1 MGNAMRRY
9 WLPALLSSELP
20 EPEGD
25 PRHVQLLGQDL
36 VAFRDAEGKVGILD
50 ELCCHRGASLLL
62 GRVED
67 RGIRCIY
74 HGWKFAAD
82 GTVLDTP
89 NVSDPRFKE
98 RIKAPAYPVQ
108 EAGGIIWTYLG
119 PKDKCPPFPQ
129 WPFFD
134 VPEPNRLTT
143 KHVIECNFVQVLEGL
158 VDSSH
163 LGVLH
168 LNSLRASRGSG
179 LAFANKIKSMQF
191 DQAPVLEA
199 ELTDFGFHYA
209 AIREIANQEE
219 ECTEVRIT
227 AFVSPC
233 FVVNPNG
240 DVLTNVVP
248 ASDGRSNFFHVF
260 WDTERRINEE
270 PLRTEHLAFV
280 GLDGATLS
288 NFGLTEEYRGQATL
302 CRQNRFLQD
311 REAMRGGGSFT
322 GLPGIVE
329 EDVVVSVS
337 SGPIRDRSAEH
348 LAAADRAVTCLY
360 KVLLDCTRR
369 VSAGE
374 DPVGLHSDM
383 ATVRGVS
390 SVLKPDQTWQALVP
404 GHHGIRAQVAT
415 ATRAAATNLQR

>member
-1 MGNAMRRY
+1 MGNSMRRY
-9 WLPALLSSELP
+9 WLPALLSRELP

-74 HGWKFAAD
+74 HGWKFAGD
-82 GTVLDTP
+82 GTVLETP

-119 PKDKCPPFPQ
+119 PEDKCPPFPK

-134 VPEPNRLTT
+134 VPESNRLTT
-143 KHVIECNFVQVLEGL
+143 KHVVECNFVQVLEGL

-168 LNSLRASRGSG
+168 LNSLRASQDSG
-179 LAFANKIKSMQF
+179 LAFANKIRSMQF
-191 DQAPVLEA
+191 DQAPVLDTEF
-199 ELTDFGFHYA
+199 TDFGFHYA
-209 AIREIANQEE
+209 AIREIANQGEE
-219 ECTEVRIT
+219 RTEVRIT
-227 AFVSPC
+227 AFVAPF

-240 DVLTNVVP
+240 DVLTVVVP
-248 ASDGRSNFFHVF
+248 ASDARSNFFHVF
-260 WDTERRINEE
+260 WDTERKINEE
-270 PLRTEHLAFV
+270 PLRTEQLGFV
-280 GLDGATLS
+280 GLDAATLS
-288 NFGLTEEYRGQATL
+288 SFGLTEEYRGQPPKL
-302 CRQNRFLQD
+302 YRKNSFLQD
-311 REAMRGGGSFT
+311 REAMRSGRSFT

-374 DPVGLHSDM
+374 DPVGLDSDV
-383 ATVRGVS
+383 ATVRGIS
-390 SVLKPDQTWQALVP
+390 SLLKPDQTWQALAHDHR
-404 GHHGIRAQVAT
+404 G
-415 ATRAAATNLQR
+415 TRAAPGRRDAATSFQN

>member
-36 VAFRDAEGKVGILD
+36 VAFRDTEGKVGILD

-134 VPEPNRLTT
+134 VPQSNRLAAYP
-143 KHVIECNFVQVLEGL
+143 VVNANYVQVLEGL

-163 LGVLH
+163 LNLLH
-168 LNSLRASRGSG
+168 TTGMASTGDSSLD
-179 LAFANKIKSMQF
+179 FAAKVSAMQE
-191 DQAPVLEA
+191 DAAPQIEA
-199 ELTDFGFHYA
+199 EETEFGFHYCA
-209 AIREIANQEE
+209 LRSGSNGEGTLA
-219 ECTEVRIT
+219 RIT
-227 AFVSPC
+227 AFVAPC
-233 FVVNPNG
+233 FIFNPNG
-240 DVLTNVVP
+240 DLWFAVVP
-248 ASDGRSNFFHVF
+248 VNDHQTNFIHVW
-260 WDTERRINEE
+260 WDKERRFGEE
-270 PLRTEHLAFV
+270 PLYSDQLRFV
-280 GLDGATLS
+280 GLDQEALAAYCMNRETCDSAERPRKGNRYL
-288 NFGLTEEYRGQATL
+288 
-302 CRQNRFLQD
+302 QNR
-311 REAMRGGGSFT
+311 EAIRSGKSFT
-322 GLPGIVE
+322 GLHSFTQ
-329 EDVVVSVS
+329 EDAAVAISA
-337 SGPIRDRSAEH
+337 GAIRDRAREKLAPADAAIVRLYRSLLKLAELQGESAT
-348 LAAADRAVTCLY
+348 D
-360 KVLLDCTRR
+360 LDISSIKG
-369 VSAGE
+369 V
-374 DPVGLHSDM
+374 VGTI
-383 ATVRGVS
+383 APGQ
-390 SVLKPDQTWQALVP
+390 PWQSLVP
-404 GHHGIRAQVAT
+404 DHVVLGRRSTSGLRK
-415 ATRAAATNLQR
+415 AASKSPA